1 MSSSSSTSL
10 IKTNKSLNASS
21 ISNRKSLVDLASET
35 KLRDPGAF
43 AKQRVASL
51 DSNARATKEKK
62 MQYQKG

>member
-21 ISNRKSLVDLASET
+21 ADNRKSLVELASET

-43 AKQRVASL
+43 AKQRITSL
-51 DSNARATKEKK
+51 DNNARATKQKK